1 MCGCQA
7 LLEGCTFYLLGDC
20 LPVLLSAAIC
30 AGLNAQWLLILRH
43 AGTNARHIGLAIRVL
58 KR

>member
-1 MCGCQA
+1 LRSCQA

-30 AGLNAQWLLILRH
+30 AGSNTQWWLILRH
-43 AGTNARHIGLAIRVL
+43 AGANARLIGLAIRVL

>member
-1 MCGCQA
+1 
-7 LLEGCTFYLLGDC
+7 LLGDC

-43 AGTNARHIGLAIRVL
+43 AGANARHIGLAIRVL